1 MPVRSYLVPDLN
13 MTVGRGGAT
22 QEQIRD
28 LQRDLRALGY
38 LRSGI
43 DGTFGPGTAFA
54 VKALQND
61 LMTNE
66 GTGPD
71 GTAPVKTKDYNKG
84 RVSGATGIV
93 NFGLAQCISE
103 MLDDPNIPALPKAAD
118 PVAEN
123 RKIVPTLQAMPSPAV
138 PIPFLL
144 GILMQESGLRHF
156 SEPRAGDED
165 TYIVVGL
172 DTNAADKTVV
182 TSRGYGAGQ
191 YTLFHHPPRPK
202 EVTDFML
209 DVTQN
214 VSKAIRELR
223 DKFDH
228 FIVGSTSGT
237 QADDRIAE
245 IGRGPLRIC
254 KYAATDPRYM
264 KDCRQCLKD
273 AGTVDIQSGLTTLHP
288 KTTETY
294 QPTQYHSSGSYRGVP
309 NRAQVGCDWP
319 YAVRRYNGSGLNSHH
334 YQVRVHLHMTKA

>member
-1 MPVRSYLVPDLN
+1 MPARTYLVPNLN
-13 MTVGRGGAT
+13 MTVEGGGAT
-22 QEQIRD
+22 PEQIRD

-43 DGTFGPGTAFA
+43 DGAFGPGTAFA

-61 LMTNE
+61 LMTND

-71 GTAPVKTKDYNKG
+71 GTAPVKIKDYNKG

-144 GILMQESGLRHF
+144 GILMQESGLKHF
-156 SEPRAGDED
+156 SEPPAGDQD

-172 DTNAADKTVV
+172 DTNAADKTII

-191 YTLFHHPPRPK
+191 YTLFHHPPQPK

-209 DVTQN
+209 DVTKN

-228 FIVGSTSGT
+228 FIVGPTSGT

-254 KYAATDPRYM
+254 KYAATDARYM

>member
-1 MPVRSYLVPDLN
+1 
-13 MTVGRGGAT
+13 
-22 QEQIRD
+22 
-28 LQRDLRALGY
+28 
-38 LRSGI
+38 
-43 DGTFGPGTAFA
+43 
-54 VKALQND
+54 
-61 LMTNE
+61 
-66 GTGPD
+66 
-71 GTAPVKTKDYNKG
+71 
-84 RVSGATGIV
+84 
-93 NFGLAQCISE
+93 
-103 MLDDPNIPALPKAAD
+103 
-118 PVAEN
+118 VAEN

-144 GILMQESGLRHF
+144 GILTQESGLKHF
-156 SEPRAGDED
+156 NEPRAGDED
-165 TYIVVGL
+165 RYIVVGL
-172 DTNAADKTVV
+172 DTNAADKTII

-191 YTLFHHPPRPK
+191 YTLFHHPPRPE

-209 DVTQN
+209 DVTKN
-214 VSKAIRELR
+214 ASKAIRELR

-228 FIVGSTSGT
+228 FIVGPTSGT

-254 KYAATDPRYM
+254 KYAATDARYM

-294 QPTQYHSSGSYRGVP
+294 QPTQYHSNGSYRGVP

-319 YAVRRYNGSGLNSHH
+319 YAVRRYNGAGLNSHH